1 MFDCVQI
8 LEKVKELRIVAYIGI
23 MFALSMFSMSANAVP
38 ANPRPF
44 AYIQP
49 DGSKIVLTLIGDEHF
64 HVYLDQDERAVEI
77 GSDGYVK
84 VMADDG
90 KQLIAV
96 KRSEAVVRNNVTAL
110 HQVCKE
116 ATTGIVH
123 GLIVL
128 VNFSDKKFVNTKEA
142 IADQMNVEGYSQ
154 NGATGSAR
162 DYFVAQS
169 MGQFLPVFDVVGPV
183 DLELPYRYY
192 GGNLT
197 NGSDRH
203 ADIMIFSAV
212 QKAVEQGLVDLSDYD
227 RDGDGIVD
235 MVYVIYAGL
244 GEADGGDA
252 NTIWPHMWNLQSS
265 AQFAYQQIDGKR
277 LGLYACSAEY
287 RGDMTFSGIGT
298 FCHEYGHCLG
308 LPDIYDVTYGGGY
321 GMGSYDIMSSGSYLN
336 NGNTPPN
343 YSGFERYSV
352 GWLTYDDVNK
362 SDDVRLSSIGE
373 SNVAVRLSSPTS
385 PNEYFVLENRQ
396 KTGWDAYL
404 PARGLMI
411 THIDYDEDVWEKN
424 AVNADKNHQRVM
436 MMAADNVWNA
446 STQSGD
452 LYPGLLNNTAFTDN
466 TVPNAK
472 LWDGTSMGKQ
482 ITDIALE
489 GDDVVFHVDVDA
501 SGIALP
507 KITYDDKNWYDLG
520 GRPVDNKYRGLK
532 ICGGKKHFF

>member
-8 LEKVKELRIVAYIGI
+8 LEKVKGLRIVAYIGI

-38 ANPRPF
+38 ANSRPF

-64 HVYLDQDERAVEI
+64 HVYLDQEGRAVEI

-84 VMADDG
+84 VIADDG
-90 KQLIAV
+90 KQLITV

-265 AQFAYQQIDGKR
+265 AQFAYQQIDGKK

-532 ICGGKKHFF
+532 ICGGKKRFF